1 MDLRSVASRPPKQMR
16 RILPVVLSELLQLR
30 LGLRGQYTLVIGLK
44 EQTISVPAYGVAVYL
59 DRTPSA

>member
-1 MDLRSVASRPPKQMR
+1 LQRPIGVWELMMDSRD
-16 RILPVVLSELLQLR
+16 VEFGGS
-30 LGLRGQYTLVIGLK
+30 GLNCFPDRLVIGLK